1 MTPATRALVRS
12 PLLACALLTLP
23 AAPALAGNDFVTVAA
38 AQCQAV
44 DATVALPADMEPYR
58 SAVRVCSLARPAQ
71 PVKVRLVSVFTDD
84 YYKHLPADAPWQ
96 RFPLPVLLDDTGR
109 CLGRIPH
116 LFPVDPPQE
125 LVVRA
130 GQWRRGIPH
139 ELRLTVLSPAVGGNY
154 RLPSLRWNPKA
165 QTYQSTPTPT
175 STPTPSEDKTPCP

>member
-23 AAPALAGNDFVTVAA
+23 TAPALAGSDFVTVAA

-44 DATVALPADMEPYR
+44 DATVALSTDMEPYR
-58 SAVRVCSLARPAQ
+58 SAVKVCSLARPAQ

-84 YYKHLPADAPWQ
+84 YYQNLPADAPWQ

-109 CLGRIPH
+109 CLGRLPH

-154 RLPSLRWNPKA
+154 RLPSLRWSAKA
-165 QTYQSTPTPT
+165 QAYQSTA
-175 STPTPSEDKTPCP
+175 PSSPHPIPLEDKTPCP

>member
-12 PLLACALLTLP
+12 PWLACALLTLP
-23 AAPALAGNDFVTVAA
+23 TAPALAGSDFVTVAA

-44 DATVALPADMEPYR
+44 DGTVALPADMEPYR
-58 SAVRVCSLARPAQ
+58 SAVKVCSLARPAQ

-84 YYKHLPADAPWQ
+84 YYQHLPADAPWQ

-109 CLGRIPH
+109 CLGRLPH

-154 RLPSLRWNPKA
+154 RLPSLRWSAKA
-165 QTYQSTPTPT
+165 QAYQSTA
-175 STPTPSEDKTPCP
+175 PSSPHPIPLEDKTPCP